1 MEIIDPSPGKLK
13 QIKLSRISV
22 SGVTPDQAPSPGQA
36 VIVNASGNGLTFGSA
51 ISEGGAGGAGG
62 GGFTGFHD
70 YGGVGNANGTI
81 WFTGDF
87 AHSFASMNVT
97 GNIKVTATGMA
108 TGKSMTIKVTCP
120 TGNIV
125 AFHNSIAFLGGKPL
139 VFPSGL
145 TGLLVFTSFGTGQGA
160 IDTGDAGGGIMPSGV
175 ICGYGVQDL

>member
-36 VIVNASGNGLTFGSA
+36 VIVNAEGNGLTFGSA
-51 ISEGGAGGAGG
+51 ISEGGG

-70 YGGVGNANGTI
+70 YGNVGTGKGTV

-97 GNIKVTATGMA
+97 GNINVTATGMA

-125 AFHNSIAFLGGKPL
+125 GFHNSIAFLGGKPL

-160 IDTGDAGGGIMPSGV
+160 IDAGHVEGGIMPSGV